1 MSPKQSSE
9 QRPAE
14 GRKRE
19 ATAGKRQV
27 PEEDGRNRDRQ
38 AKGRDSATKRPRR
51 QGALSNKLT
60 SEAENGGF

>member
-38 AKGRDSATKRPRR
+38 AKGRDSATKGPGRL
-51 QGALSNKLT
+51 GMLSN
-60 SEAENGGF
+60 